1 MSFRRTDTNPYGEL
15 GELPLRAAMEERDAL
30 RQEVLSLRKRVA
42 ELSHEL
48 GALRGMGR
56 YRGDGGGSGDQGQ
69 GFGGPPTPLALPA
82 PLPRFDQAAISHD
95 SGVRRA
101 SFDPLETGPT
111 ASPDQGIDFGA
122 VARLSPEQLDKLPY
136 GLITLD
142 ATGRVVHYNDTES
155 RLVGLPKNRVVGRPF
170 FGEIAPCTRVREFEG
185 RFFELAR
192 DPARVRVVT
201 FDFVFRFSSG
211 DQAVSVVITPS
222 RVRGQFHVAL
232 LRRTSPST

>member
-1 MSFRRTDTNPYGEL
+1 MSIPRTETNPYGTL
-15 GELPLRAAMEERDAL
+15 GELPLRAALEERDAL
-30 RQEVLSLRKRVA
+30 RHEVSSLRQRVA
-42 ELSHEL
+42 ELSREL

-56 YRGDGGGSGDQGQ
+56 YRDE
-69 GFGGPPTPLALPA
+69 PPASAAAPPRAAPPSA
-82 PLPRFDQAAISHD
+82 RPLPDVPSGD

-101 SFDPLETGPT
+101 PFDPVERGPT
-111 ASPDQGIDFGA
+111 ASADQGIDFGA
-122 VARLSPEQLDKLPY
+122 VARLSPEQLDQLPY

-142 ATGRVVHYNDTES
+142 ATGRVVHYNDTEA
-155 RLVGLPKNRVVGRPF
+155 RLVGLPKNRVVGRSF

-192 DPARVRVVT
+192 DPSRVRVVT

-211 DQAVSVVITPS
+211 DQAVTVVITPS

-232 LRRTSPST
+232 LRRAS